1 MEIKLENVNKSFG
14 KIKVLTDVNI
24 KFSSGKIYGLYGRN
38 GSGKS
43 VLLKIISGLYSHE
56 GKVLYDNVEYEKLS
70 SLPFLRGQIE
80 TPSFFP
86 NLTGYENLRL
96 LAKIQNR
103 ISDQEILKSLDIVN
117 LLNEKDKRYSEYSLG
132 MKQKLGIAQAIMENP
147 DIIILDEPF
156 NGIENATVKKL
167 IEYFK
172 RIKKD
177 KIIIVSTH
185 IIEDLK
191 NLCDKI
197 YYLDG
202 GVLREKEL

>member
-1 MEIKLENVNKSFG
+1 MEIRLENVNKSFG

-86 NLTGYENLRL
+86 NLTGLENLRL

-103 ISDQEILKSLDIVN
+103 ISDEEILKSLDIVN

>member
-1 MEIKLENVNKSFG
+1 MEIRLENVSKSFG

-56 GKVLYDNVEYEKLS
+56 GKVLYDDVEYEKLS

-86 NLTGYENLRL
+86 NLTGLENLRL

-117 LLNEKDKRYSEYSLG
+117 LLNEKDKKYSEYSLV

-172 RIKKD
+172 SIKKD

-185 IIEDLK
+185 IIDDLK
-191 NLCDKI
+191 NLSDKI

-202 GVLREKEL
+202 GVLSEKKL

>member
-86 NLTGYENLRL
+86 NLTGLENLRL

-103 ISDQEILKSLDIVN
+103 ISDEEILKSLDIVN

-202 GVLREKEL
+202 GVLSEKEL

>member
-1 MEIKLENVNKSFG
+1 MEIRLENVSKSFG
-14 KIKVLTDVNI
+14 KIKVLTDVII

-56 GKVLYDNVEYEKLS
+56 GKVLYDDVEYEKLS

-86 NLTGYENLRL
+86 NLTGLENLRL

-117 LLNEKDKRYSEYSLG
+117 LLNEKDKKYSEYSLG

-172 RIKKD
+172 SIKKD

-185 IIEDLK
+185 IIDDLK
-191 NLCDKI
+191 NLSDKI

-202 GVLREKEL
+202 GVLSEKKL

>member
-1 MEIKLENVNKSFG
+1 MEIRLENVSKSFG

-56 GKVLYDNVEYEKLS
+56 GKVLYDDVEYEKLS

-86 NLTGYENLRL
+86 NLTGLENLRL

-117 LLNEKDKRYSEYSLG
+117 LLNEKDKKYSEYSLG

-172 RIKKD
+172 SIKKD

-185 IIEDLK
+185 IIDDLK
-191 NLCDKI
+191 NLSDKI

-202 GVLREKEL
+202 GVLSEKKL

>member
-56 GKVLYDNVEYEKLS
+56 GKVLYDDVEYEKLS

-86 NLTGYENLRL
+86 NLTGLENLRL

-103 ISDQEILKSLDIVN
+103 ISDKEILKSLDIVN

-156 NGIENATVKKL
+156 NGIENTTVKKL

-172 RIKKD
+172 NIKKG

-185 IIEDLK
+185 IIDDLK

-202 GVLREKEL
+202 GVLSEKEL

>member
-1 MEIKLENVNKSFG
+1 MEIKLENVSKSFR

-56 GKVLYDNVEYEKLS
+56 GKVLYDDVEYEKLS

-103 ISDQEILKSLDIVN
+103 ISDEEILKSLDIVN
-117 LLNEKDKRYSEYSLG
+117 LLNEKDKKYSEYSLG

-185 IIEDLK
+185 IIDDLK

-202 GVLREKEL
+202 CVLSEKEL

>member
-1 MEIKLENVNKSFG
+1 MEIRLENVNKSFG

-86 NLTGYENLRL
+86 NLTGLENLRL

-172 RIKKD
+172 SIKKD

-185 IIEDLK
+185 IIDDLK
-191 NLCDKI
+191 NLSDKI

-202 GVLREKEL
+202 GVLSEKKL

>member
-86 NLTGYENLRL
+86 NLTGLENLRL

-103 ISDQEILKSLDIVN
+103 ISDEEILKSLDIVN

-185 IIEDLK
+185 IIDDLK

>member
-1 MEIKLENVNKSFG
+1 MEIKLENVSKSFG

-56 GKVLYDNVEYEKLS
+56 GKVLYDDVEYEKLS

-86 NLTGYENLRL
+86 NLTGLENLRL

-103 ISDQEILKSLDIVN
+103 ISDEEILKSLDIVN

-172 RIKKD
+172 SIKKD

-185 IIEDLK
+185 IIDDLK

-202 GVLREKEL
+202 GVLSEKEL

>member
-86 NLTGYENLRL
+86 NLTGLENLRL

-103 ISDQEILKSLDIVN
+103 ISDEEILKSLDIVN

-177 KIIIVSTH
+177 KIIIVSMH

>member
-56 GKVLYDNVEYEKLS
+56 GKVLYDDVEYEKLS

-86 NLTGYENLRL
+86 NLTGLENLRL

-103 ISDQEILKSLDIVN
+103 ISDEEILKSLDIVN
-117 LLNEKDKRYSEYSLG
+117 LLNEKDKKYSEYSLG

-172 RIKKD
+172 SIKKD

-185 IIEDLK
+185 IIDDLK
-191 NLCDKI
+191 NLSDKI

-202 GVLREKEL
+202 GVLSEKKL

>member
-56 GKVLYDNVEYEKLS
+56 GKVLYDDVEYEKLS

-86 NLTGYENLRL
+86 NLTGLENLRL

-103 ISDQEILKSLDIVN
+103 ISDEEILKSLDIVN
-117 LLNEKDKRYSEYSLG
+117 LLNEKDKIYSEYSLG

-172 RIKKD
+172 NIKKG

-185 IIEDLK
+185 IIDDLK

-202 GVLREKEL
+202 GVLSEKEL

>member
-56 GKVLYDNVEYEKLS
+56 GKVLYDDVEYEKLS

-86 NLTGYENLRL
+86 NLTGLENLRL

-103 ISDQEILKSLDIVN
+103 ISDEEILKSLDIVN
-117 LLNEKDKRYSEYSLG
+117 LLNEKDKKYSEYSLG

-147 DIIILDEPF
+147 NIIILDEPF

-172 RIKKD
+172 SIKKN

-185 IIEDLK
+185 IIDDLK
-191 NLCDKI
+191 NLSDKI

-202 GVLREKEL
+202 GVLSEKKL

>member
-1 MEIKLENVNKSFG
+1 MEIRLENVSKSFG

-86 NLTGYENLRL
+86 NLTGLENLRL

-103 ISDQEILKSLDIVN
+103 ISDEEILKSLDIVN

-172 RIKKD
+172 SIKKD

-185 IIEDLK
+185 IIDDLK
-191 NLCDKI
+191 NLSDKI

-202 GVLREKEL
+202 GVLSEKKL

>member
-1 MEIKLENVNKSFG
+1 MEIRLENVSKSFG

-24 KFSSGKIYGLYGRN
+24 KFSSGKIYGLYGKN

-56 GKVLYDNVEYEKLS
+56 GKVLYDDVEYEKLS

-86 NLTGYENLRL
+86 NLTGLENLRL

-117 LLNEKDKRYSEYSLG
+117 LLNEKDKKYSEYSLG

-172 RIKKD
+172 SIKKD

-185 IIEDLK
+185 IIDDLK
-191 NLCDKI
+191 NLSDKI

-202 GVLREKEL
+202 GVLSEKKL

>member
-1 MEIKLENVNKSFG
+1 MEIRLENVNKSFG
-14 KIKVLTDVNI
+14 KIKVLTNVNI

-86 NLTGYENLRL
+86 NLTGLENLRL

-103 ISDQEILKSLDIVN
+103 ISDQEILKSLDTVN

>member
-56 GKVLYDNVEYEKLS
+56 GKVLYDDVEYEKLS

-86 NLTGYENLRL
+86 NLTGLENLRL

-117 LLNEKDKRYSEYSLG
+117 LLNEKDKKYSEYSLG

-172 RIKKD
+172 SIKKD

-185 IIEDLK
+185 IIDDLK
-191 NLCDKI
+191 NLSDKI

-202 GVLREKEL
+202 GVLSEKKL

>member
-56 GKVLYDNVEYEKLS
+56 GKVLYDDVEYEKLS

-86 NLTGYENLRL
+86 NLTGLENLRL

-103 ISDQEILKSLDIVN
+103 ISYQEILKSLDIVN
-117 LLNEKDKRYSEYSLG
+117 LLNEKDKKYSEYSLG

-156 NGIENATVKKL
+156 NGIENATVKKM

-185 IIEDLK
+185 IIDDLK

-202 GVLREKEL
+202 GVLSEKEL

>member
-56 GKVLYDNVEYEKLS
+56 GKVLYDDVEYEKLS

-86 NLTGYENLRL
+86 NLTGLENLKL

-103 ISDQEILKSLDIVN
+103 ISDKEILKSLDIVN
-117 LLNEKDKRYSEYSLG
+117 LLNEKDKKYSEYSLG

-172 RIKKD
+172 NIKKG

-185 IIEDLK
+185 IIDDLK

-202 GVLREKEL
+202 GVLSEKEL

>member
-86 NLTGYENLRL
+86 NLTGLENLRL

-103 ISDQEILKSLDIVN
+103 ISDEEILKSLDIVN
-117 LLNEKDKRYSEYSLG
+117 LLNEKDKKYSEYSLG

-185 IIEDLK
+185 IIDDLK

-202 GVLREKEL
+202 GVLSEKEL

>member
-56 GKVLYDNVEYEKLS
+56 GKVLYDDVEYEKLS

-86 NLTGYENLRL
+86 NLTGLENLKL

-103 ISDQEILKSLDIVN
+103 ISDKEILKSLDIVN
-117 LLNEKDKRYSEYSLG
+117 LLNEKDKIYSEYSLG

-156 NGIENATVKKL
+156 NGIENTTVKKL

-172 RIKKD
+172 NIKKG

-185 IIEDLK
+185 IIDDLK

-202 GVLREKEL
+202 GVLSEKEL

>member
-1 MEIKLENVNKSFG
+1 MEIRLENVSKSFG

-56 GKVLYDNVEYEKLS
+56 GKVLYDDVEYEKLS

-86 NLTGYENLRL
+86 NLTGLENLRL

-117 LLNEKDKRYSEYSLG
+117 LLNEKDK
-132 MKQKLGIAQAIMENP
+132 K
-147 DIIILDEPF
+147 
-156 NGIENATVKKL
+156 
-167 IEYFK
+167 
-172 RIKKD
+172 
-177 KIIIVSTH
+177 
-185 IIEDLK
+185 
-191 NLCDKI
+191 
-197 YYLDG
+197 
-202 GVLREKEL
+202 

>member
-1 MEIKLENVNKSFG
+1 MEIRLENVSKSFG

-86 NLTGYENLRL
+86 NLTGLENLRL

-103 ISDQEILKSLDIVN
+103 ISDEEILKSLDIVN
-117 LLNEKDKRYSEYSLG
+117 LLNEKDKKYSEYSLG

-185 IIEDLK
+185 IIDDLK

-202 GVLREKEL
+202 GVLSEKEL

>member
-86 NLTGYENLRL
+86 NLTGLENLRL

-202 GVLREKEL
+202 GVLSEKEL

>member
-1 MEIKLENVNKSFG
+1 M
-14 KIKVLTDVNI
+14 
-24 KFSSGKIYGLYGRN
+24 
-38 GSGKS
+38 
-43 VLLKIISGLYSHE
+43 
-56 GKVLYDNVEYEKLS
+56 
-70 SLPFLRGQIE
+70 PFLRGQIE

-86 NLTGYENLRL
+86 NLTGLENLRL

-117 LLNEKDKRYSEYSLG
+117 LLNEKDKKYSEYSLG

-172 RIKKD
+172 SIKKD

-185 IIEDLK
+185 IIDDLK
-191 NLCDKI
+191 NLSDKI

-202 GVLREKEL
+202 GVLSEKKL

>member
-1 MEIKLENVNKSFG
+1 MEIKLENVSKSFG

-56 GKVLYDNVEYEKLS
+56 GKVLYDDVEYEKLS

-86 NLTGYENLRL
+86 NLTGLENLRL

-103 ISDQEILKSLDIVN
+103 ISNQEILKSLDIVN
-117 LLNEKDKRYSEYSLG
+117 LLNEKDKKYSEYSLG

-185 IIEDLK
+185 IIDDLK

-202 GVLREKEL
+202 GVLSEKEL

>member
-1 MEIKLENVNKSFG
+1 MEIKLENVSKSFG

-56 GKVLYDNVEYEKLS
+56 GKVLYDDVEYEKLS

-86 NLTGYENLRL
+86 NLTGLENLRL

-103 ISDQEILKSLDIVN
+103 ISDQEIFKSLDIVN
-117 LLNEKDKRYSEYSLG
+117 LLNEKDKKYSEYSLG

-185 IIEDLK
+185 IIDDLK

-202 GVLREKEL
+202 GVLSEKEL

>member
-86 NLTGYENLRL
+86 NLTGLENLRL

-103 ISDQEILKSLDIVN
+103 ISDEEILKSLDIVN

-202 GVLREKEL
+202 GVLREKKL

>member
-56 GKVLYDNVEYEKLS
+56 GKVLYDDVEYEKLS

-86 NLTGYENLRL
+86 NLTGLENLRL

-103 ISDQEILKSLDIVN
+103 ISDEEILKSLDIVN
-117 LLNEKDKRYSEYSLG
+117 LLNEKDKKYSEYSLG

-156 NGIENATVKKL
+156 NGIENATVKKM

-185 IIEDLK
+185 IIDDLK

-202 GVLREKEL
+202 GVLSEKEL

>member
-86 NLTGYENLRL
+86 NLTGLENLRL

-103 ISDQEILKSLDIVN
+103 ISDEEILKSLDIVN

>member
-1 MEIKLENVNKSFG
+1 MEIRLENVNKSFG

-86 NLTGYENLRL
+86 NLTGLENLRL

-117 LLNEKDKRYSEYSLG
+117 LLNEKDKKYSEYSLG

-172 RIKKD
+172 SIKKD

-185 IIEDLK
+185 IIDDLK
-191 NLCDKI
+191 NLSDKI

-202 GVLREKEL
+202 GVLSEKKL